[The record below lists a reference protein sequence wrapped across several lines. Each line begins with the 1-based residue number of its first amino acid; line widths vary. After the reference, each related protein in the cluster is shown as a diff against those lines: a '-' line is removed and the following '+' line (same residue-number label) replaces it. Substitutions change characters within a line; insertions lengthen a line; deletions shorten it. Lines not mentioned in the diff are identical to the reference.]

1 MYFLK
6 VNPGAP
12 VTLSLTSSEDKSLC
26 GISVVDKVR
35 EGFKNIKKNI
45 KAIFH
50 LGFLKIFCLLKCS
63 FRLFSVI
70 KNNFFTLLM
79 EIQLTSFLKSSP
91 GQPEFIKFTYFLSS
105 SQWSCWET
113 KTKYPETQSASSRLR
128 SETERRADMKTIG
141 NTNGNVHNPMRLS
154 RFSRILG

>member
-70 KNNFFTLLM
+70 KNQLFYPFDGNSINFF
-79 EIQLTSFLKSSP
+79 F
-91 GQPEFIKFTYFLSS
+91 
-105 SQWSCWET
+105 ET
-113 KTKYPETQSASSRLR
+113 
-128 SETERRADMKTIG
+128 
-141 NTNGNVHNPMRLS
+141 
-154 RFSRILG
+154 FSRTTRFY